1 MFKQIIQLGIANA
14 IINHLKSTPAGL
26 KTKILEI
33 GATGEFGRLLVD
45 CGFVNYTGAVNNK
58 SAIAGLK
65 KTFKAST
72 AKFTNV
78 SNTDPAV
85 FEIDHD
91 VVVCLA
97 GTPYETTPSGTKMI
111 VLTSGFADHGSLCL
125 ALTGLFVDGATT
137 IQHGNL
143 FVTYGTR
150 A

>member
-1 MFKQIIQLGIANA
+1 MFKQIIQFGIANA
-14 IINHLKSTPAGL
+14 IINHLLSAPAGL

-33 GATGEFGRLLVD
+33 GATGDFAKLLVD
-45 CGFVNYTGAVNNK
+45 AGFVNYHGTVRDK
-58 SAIAGLK
+58 SAMTALK
-65 KTFKAST
+65 KTFKGST

-78 SNTDPAV
+78 SSTDPAAFDV
-85 FEIDHD
+85 DHD
-91 VVVCLA
+91 VVVCLH
-97 GTPYETTPSGTKMI
+97 GTPYETTPAGTKMI